1 VGAVVRILAGDVELS
16 FDVDGAQ
23 LVPTDLG
30 WAERPTAVV
39 LGQSTPYRE
48 GLGPALARVAQVVY
62 LDGRPDGGGLGI
74 DDLLG
79 FLDALEIERPVL
91 VGGSVTVDF
100 ATRHPGRVAKVVLVG
115 DTAEERGYPI
125 LAFADGEG
133 LRAATDDVVA
143 FVLEPEP
150 EVAP

>member
-1 VGAVVRILAGDVELS
+1 MGALVRIRAGEVELS

-23 LVPTDLG
+23 LVPTELG
-30 WAERPTAVV
+30 WDERPTVV
-39 LGQSTPYRE
+39 LLGPSALYRD
-48 GLGPALARVAQVVY
+48 GLGRALARVAQVVY
-62 LDGRPDGGGLGI
+62 LDGRVYV
-74 DDLLG
+74 DDLAR

>member
-1 VGAVVRILAGDVELS
+1 VAAVVRIVVGEAELS
-16 FDVDGAQ
+16 FDVDGAR

-30 WAERPTAVV
+30 WDERPTAVV
-39 LGQSTPYRE
+39 LGESARYRE

-62 LDGRPDGGGLGI
+62 LDGRADGGLDV
-74 DDLLG
+74 DDLRG

-91 VGGSVTVDF
+91 VGGSIAVDF
-100 ATRHPGRVAKVVLVG
+100 ASRHPERVAKVVLAG
-115 DTAEERGYPI
+115 GGADEAGYPV
-125 LAFADGEG
+125 LAFADGDG

-150 EVAP
+150 EAAP

>member
-1 VGAVVRILAGDVELS
+1 MGAVVRILAGDVELS

-30 WAERPTAVV
+30 WAERPTVV
-39 LGQSTPYRE
+39 LLEPTALYRD

-62 LDGRPDGGGLGI
+62 LDDRVDV
-74 DDLLG
+74 DDLVG

-91 VGGSVTVDF
+91 VGASVAVVF
-100 ATRHPGRVAKVVLVG
+100 ASRHPGRAAKVVLVG
-115 DTAEERGYPI
+115 REEAGGIGCPV
-125 LAFADGEG
+125 LVVSGADA

-143 FVLEPEP
+143 FVLEPEREP
-150 EVAP
+150 EP